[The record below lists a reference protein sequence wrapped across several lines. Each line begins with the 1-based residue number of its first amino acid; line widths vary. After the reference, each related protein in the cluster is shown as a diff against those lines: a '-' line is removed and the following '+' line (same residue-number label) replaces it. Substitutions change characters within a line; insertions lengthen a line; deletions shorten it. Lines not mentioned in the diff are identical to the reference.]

1 MKRVIL
7 ESIVNLIKES
17 FKGKSGVGTG
27 TGKYYTKQDVGDI
40 LVDGEKATKN
50 ALNALEYFNNW
61 YFSSENS
68 VDEDKKKSSDF
79 AMFPKRDEN
88 DKIVAPFV
96 TSKIEN
102 APEKF
107 NSVTRQY
114 QFENPKNGLN
124 LVVYLTHFFRVI
136 PMSTFNAK
144 QFTYKGM
151 EGDDKARHGEA
162 LRLAISNIDKNEQT
176 IRAMINWN
184 TVNRTS
190 ETNRTFEAPDGI
202 LPEFY
207 KRPANFPLKDK
218 RFFTKDGMDRISS
231 KIKAAIYKSK
241 IKVDL
246 SNGTM
251 FDIKK
256 RSPEF
261 YMWCKSKNPD
271 VYELLTQLDNYQ
283 SQSDEQ
289 KEHSDLYWNFI
300 LIDKGQRLSSD
311 LLYQRD
317 MAYLNPPKIAYDTLQ
332 VDVLF
337 STPKLSEDIK
347 NKIETDEN
355 AVVTSFIRPSFL
367 VSDFKPID
375 RPAQIPEGG
384 PYHIHYQ
391 CKDILLNDASFTR
404 MSDTIALSFDE
415 IFGDLV
421 KSMEAKSTWYKKP
434 VLKKSKSKKSTSP
447 EYEVFLK
454 KIPYIDKKVPG
465 SDVAEQTT
473 ERSCYDVLKEINEYY
488 QDQIKKRLLVRGTE
502 LKDGE
507 DEAPDIEKNV
517 RLEEN
522 AVSELYT
529 RISKWLEVYTR
540 SLITAYE
547 KFIDDIVVSSVPYKN
562 EEKRL
567 IESGLEKDSDELKKK
582 LEEFKIKPTADL
594 RQNLYPFESFEPT
607 KSGGLDFKRSRINMV
622 RWLRNA
628 YLHSKDAENVDL
640 PFVKISESRG
650 RSILKKL
657 SNGINTFMA
666 DEMDVKKEAV
676 KVKTET
682 IANTYSD
689 SLLSDLITNQ
699 YVVPKQIDPKYH
711 SLLSPRWIL
720 HSPVYS
726 ANGPD
731 RIEIPG
737 SSGKNTPLIFANHL
751 VGKNQIMVFKKTV
764 PETYEGD
771 YDDDLILGN
780 NNELLTELYSGMFN
794 NAKKDQTEVRIERIS
809 EKSKAIFDDYDSN
822 TSSDSTDTIK
832 KSVASRDIR
841 NALMYRL
848 KSRTS
853 YVMRKAICGQVK
865 FVEKRELQEID
876 SDGNPAT
883 TIYLAIALTKNE
895 NMSTINPKT
904 KESMIPIDAVTYDL
918 EKEGLDIDA
927 ETISEYAKDH
937 ENDGVDYQKHVSFAT
952 NVDNASM
959 IKATSVPRTYS
970 VFMDRSPIYRSE
982 NIERALMAHAIN
994 AGNQA
999 FWDKLKKRLESRPD
1013 LRPTY
1018 NEVFYQPYVGMAQ
1031 RDVIDYDAET
1041 TAETE
1046 PQQQKSDR
1054 VGLYDYE
1061 YSLGIGKRSENNPKF
1076 LDNPKHIGVAATD
1089 TLTVVG
1095 MRIYARF

>member
-1 MKRVIL
+1 MKSVTL
-7 ESIVNLIKES
+7 ESIVKLIKES
-17 FKGKSGVGTG
+17 FRGKSGFGTG
-27 TGKYYTKQDVGDI
+27 TGKYFTKQDVGDI

-61 YFSSENS
+61 YFSSENAG
-68 VDEDKKKSSDF
+68 DEDNKKSSDF
-79 AMFPKRDEN
+79 SLFPKQDEN
-88 DKIVAPFV
+88 NKIVAPFV

-102 APEKF
+102 TPDRF

-144 QFTYKGM
+144 QSTSGGM
-151 EGDDKARHGEA
+151 EGDDNARHGEA

-184 TVNRTS
+184 VLNKTS
-190 ETNRTFEAPDGI
+190 ETKRTFEAPDGTF
-202 LPEFY
+202 PEFY
-207 KRPANFPLKDK
+207 KRPDNFPIKDK
-218 RFFTKDGMDRISS
+218 RFFTKEGMDSIGS
-231 KIKAAIYKSK
+231 KIRVAIDKSE
-241 IKVDL
+241 IPVDL
-246 SNGTM
+246 SRGTM

-261 YMWCKSKNPD
+261 YMWCKSNDPD
-271 VYELLTQLDNYQ
+271 VYELITQLDNYQ
-283 SQSDEQ
+283 AQSDEQ

-300 LIDKGQRLSSD
+300 LIGKGQRLSND
-311 LLYQRD
+311 LLSQRD
-317 MAYLNPPKIAYDTLQ
+317 EAYQNPPEIAYDTLQ

-347 NKIETDEN
+347 KEIETDEN
-355 AVVTSFIRPSFL
+355 AVVKSFIRPRFGVPDL
-367 VSDFKPID
+367 KPID

-391 CKDILLNDASFTR
+391 CKDILLNDSSFTR
-404 MSDTIALSFDE
+404 MSGTISLSFDE

-421 KSMEAKSTWYKKP
+421 KSMEAKSSWYKKP
-434 VLKKSKSKKSTSP
+434 ALEKSPSEESTSP

-454 KIPYIDKKVPG
+454 KIPYIDKKVPT
-465 SDVAEQTT
+465 SDAVEQST
-473 ERSCYDVLKEINEYY
+473 ELSCYDALKEINEYY
-488 QDQIKKRLLVRGTE
+488 QDQIKRQLLVRGTE
-502 LKDGE
+502 PKDDEGE
-507 DEAPDIEKNV
+507 ALVTKKKVEVD
-517 RLEEN
+517 EN
-522 AVSELYT
+522 AVNEFYT
-529 RISKWLEVYTR
+529 RISKWLEVYTH
-540 SLITAYE
+540 SLVASYE
-547 KFIDDIVVSSVPYKN
+547 KFIDDIVVDSDPYKN
-562 EEKRL
+562 EEKKL
-567 IESGLEKDSDELKKK
+567 IESGLEKDSDKLKKK

-594 RQNLYPFESFEPT
+594 RQNLYPFESYEPT
-607 KSGGLDFKRSRINMV
+607 KSGGLDLKGSRVNIV

-640 PFVKISESRG
+640 PFVKMSESRG
-650 RSILKKL
+650 RSILKIL

-666 DEMDVKKEAV
+666 DGMDVKKEAAR
-676 KVKTET
+676 VKTET
-682 IANTYSD
+682 IAQTYSD

-711 SLLSPRWIL
+711 SQLSPKWIL
-720 HSPVYS
+720 YSPVYTTG
-726 ANGPD
+726 GPD
-731 RIEIPG
+731 RIEIPD
-737 SSGKNTPLIFANHL
+737 SSGENVPLIFANHL

-764 PETYEGD
+764 PETYTGD

-780 NNELLTELYSGMFN
+780 NNKLLTELYSGMFD
-794 NAKKDQTEVRIERIS
+794 NAKKDQMEGRIERIS
-809 EKSKAIFDDYDSN
+809 KKGKAIFDGYDSN
-822 TSSDSTDTIK
+822 KSSESTGTTK
-832 KSVASRDIR
+832 KSEASRVIR
-841 NALMYRL
+841 DALMYRL
-848 KSRTS
+848 KTRAS
-853 YVMRKAICGQVK
+853 YIMRKSICDQVK
-865 FVEKRELQEID
+865 FIEKREIQD
-876 SDGNPAT
+876 TDPDGNPST

-895 NMSTINPKT
+895 SSSTLNSKT

-918 EKEGLDIDA
+918 EKDGLDIDA

-937 ENDGVDYQKHVSFAT
+937 ENDGLDYQKHVSFAT
-952 NVDNASM
+952 NVDNESM

-970 VFMDRSPIYRSE
+970 VFMDRSPIYREE
-982 NIERALMAHAIN
+982 NIEHALMAHAIN

-999 FWDKLKKRLESRPD
+999 FWNKMKKRIESRPD
-1013 LRPTY
+1013 LKPTY
-1018 NEVFYQPYVGMAQ
+1018 NEVFYQPYVGMSQ
-1031 RDVIDYDAET
+1031 RDVIDHDAET
-1041 TAETE
+1041 PSETE
-1046 PQQQKSDR
+1046 TSQKKSDR

-1061 YSLGIGKRSENNPKF
+1061 YSLGIGKRSENNPKL